1 MSTAAIGT
9 KREKRRT
16 GLRYTV
22 MTIALVV
29 LIAAG
34 VFYFRPGIFVEQ
46 VQRLREW
53 KMGLRQEWVLLG
65 GQKIHYVVGGEGKPL
80 VLVHGLGGR
89 SEDWLS
95 LIPMFIR
102 SGYKVY
108 ALDLLGYG
116 HSARPDVD
124 YSISLEEQIVKEF
137 LDSQGLQQPDVAGW
151 SMGGWIS
158 LKFAA
163 DNPDR
168 VRDLILLDSAGLK
181 FDPVN
186 ASFLQPKTEA
196 GLAKMMQVLTPHP
209 PHIPSFY
216 ARDLLRGFAREDWII
231 ARALKSMFTG
241 KDLMDGRMSTV
252 KMPVLLV
259 WGKQDVLT
267 PPSIG
272 EEMHQAMPQS
282 VLRII
287 DGCGHLAP
295 VECSGEVGQ
304 AMVNFL
310 NTEAAA
316 RSTPSAVTD
325 HGDALYFQFHLQKRA
340 TTQKGAGP

>member
-1 MSTAAIGT
+1 MRLTVRLEAIGGILSTAVT
-9 KREKRRT
+9 LTERQKRRT
-16 GLRYTV
+16 GLRYSAITLGLMLFIV
-22 MTIALVV
+22 
-29 LIAAG
+29 AG
-34 VFYFRPGIFVEQ
+34 IFYFRPGTFVEQ
-46 VQRLREW
+46 VQRFQQWRI
-53 KMGLRQEWVLLG
+53 GLRQEWVVLG
-65 GQKIHYVVGGEGKPL
+65 GQKIHYVVGGQGTPL

-89 SEDWLS
+89 SEDWLP
-95 LIPMFIR
+95 LIPRFIKN
-102 SGYKVY
+102 GYKVY

-116 HSARPDVD
+116 RSARPDVD

-137 LDSQGLQQPDVAGW
+137 LDSQRLQQADVAGW

-168 VRDLILLDSAGLK
+168 VRDLIILDSAGLK

-186 ASFLQPKTEA
+186 ASFLRPKSEA
-196 GLAKMMQVLTPHP
+196 DLAKMMQVLTPHP

-231 ARALKSMFTG
+231 GRALKSMFTG

-259 WGKQDVLT
+259 WGRQDVLT

-282 VLRII
+282 VLEIF

-295 VECSGEVGQ
+295 VECSSQVSRS
-304 AMVNFL
+304 MVSFL
-310 NTEAAA
+310 NTEGAA
-316 RSTPSAVTD
+316 RRTPHAVTGS
-325 HGDALYFQFHLQKRA
+325 H
-340 TTQKGAGP
+340 

>member
-1 MSTAAIGT
+1 M
-9 KREKRRT
+9 
-16 GLRYTV
+16 
-22 MTIALVV
+22 
-29 LIAAG
+29 
-34 VFYFRPGIFVEQ
+34 
-46 VQRLREW
+46 
-53 KMGLRQEWVLLG
+53 
-65 GQKIHYVVGGEGKPL
+65 
-80 VLVHGLGGR
+80 
-89 SEDWLS
+89 
-95 LIPMFIR
+95 
-102 SGYKVY
+102 
-108 ALDLLGYG
+108 
-116 HSARPDVD
+116 D

-168 VRDLILLDSAGLK
+168 VRDLILLDSAGLR
-181 FDPVN
+181 FDAVN
-186 ASFLQPKTEA
+186 APFLQPKTEA

-231 ARALKSMFTG
+231 ARALQSMYTG
-241 KDLMDGRMSTV
+241 RDLMDGRMSTV
-252 KMPVLLV
+252 KMPVLLI

-282 VLRII
+282 VLKIF

-295 VECSGEVGQ
+295 VECSNQVGP

-310 NTEAAA
+310 NTEAEA
-316 RSTPSAVTD
+316 RSTSSAVM
-325 HGDALYFQFHLQKRA
+325 G
-340 TTQKGAGP
+340 

>member
-1 MSTAAIGT
+1 
-9 KREKRRT
+9 
-16 GLRYTV
+16 
-22 MTIALVV
+22 MTIAL
-29 LIAAG
+29 LLLSAAA
-34 VFYFRPGIFVEQ
+34 VFYFRPGIFVER
-46 VQRLREW
+46 VQRFREW
-53 KMGLRQEWVLLG
+53 KVGLRQESVTLG
-65 GQKIHYVVGGEGKPL
+65 GQKIHYVVGGQGKPL
-80 VLVHGLGGR
+80 VLVHGLGGT
-89 SEDWLS
+89 SEDWIP
-95 LIPMFIR
+95 LIPGFIR

-116 HSARPDVD
+116 RSARPDVD

-151 SMGGWIS
+151 SMGGWIC
-158 LKFAA
+158 LKFAS

-181 FDPVN
+181 FDAVN
-186 ASFLQPKTEA
+186 ASFLRPKTEA

-216 ARDLLRGFAREDWII
+216 ARDLLRGFAREDWVI

-272 EEMHQAMPQS
+272 EEMHHAMPQS
-282 VLRII
+282 VLKIF

-295 VECSGEVGQ
+295 VECSNEVGPSI
-304 AMVNFL
+304 ANFL
-310 NTEAAA
+310 NGQAAHNRLPA
-316 RSTPSAVTD
+316 VPRS
-325 HGDALYFQFHLQKRA
+325 R
-340 TTQKGAGP
+340 